1 MVNVQNVTKIYGAR
15 RVVDNISFSL
25 GDRGVLGFL
34 GPNGAGKSTTMNIIA
49 GYTSSSAGTV
59 TVNGSE
65 ILEDPIGAKRNV
77 GYLPERPPLYP
88 DMTVSAYLSFIF
100 DLKKLSL
107 PKKAHIDEICGAVG
121 VEPVQKRIIKNLS
134 KGFQQRVGLAQAM
147 LGNPGLLIM
156 DEPTVGL
163 DPVQI
168 LEIRSLI
175 RELGK
180 KSAVIFSSHI
190 LQEVQAVCDRVIVIN
205 NGVLIADDSLEN
217 LSRMGDKRLFLSVE
231 GPGEELLPRIGALP
245 GLKSVRLLDQP
256 EEEGAAGFEIE
267 TENGCDVRRD
277 LFRLLAAN
285 DRPILSLRRSSIS
298 LEDAFIRLTAGD
310 NAALS
315 AITGVPVPGNEV
327 RDDGGDADE
336 DGGGDIDGDPD
347 NDVPENE
354 TGETGKNVETLEAGE
369 TGEAGE
375 AGAPADDTPET
386 LNGAGEGEER

>member
-15 RVVDNISFSL
+15 RVVDNISFTL
-25 GDRGVLGFL
+25 EDKGVLGFL

-49 GYTSSSAGTV
+49 GYTSSSAGSV

-88 DMTVSAYLSFIF
+88 DMTVSAYLSFMF
-100 DLKKLSL
+100 DLKKISL
-107 PKKAHIDEICGAVG
+107 PKKDHIAGICASVG
-121 VEPVQKRIIKNLS
+121 VVPVQNRIIKNLS

-147 LGNPGLLIM
+147 LGNPGVLIM

-180 KSAVIFSSHI
+180 RSAVIFSSHI

-205 NGVLIADDSLEN
+205 NGLLIANDTLEN
-217 LSRMGDKRLFLSVE
+217 LSRLGDNRLFLSVD
-231 GPGEELLPRIGALP
+231 GPGEELLPAIQALP
-245 GLKSVRLLDQP
+245 GLKSAKILDQP
-256 EEEGAAGFEIE
+256 EEEGTCAFEMESE
-267 TENGCDVRRD
+267 TGRDLRRD
-277 LFRLLAAN
+277 LFNLLAAKG
-285 DRPILSLRRSSIS
+285 RPILSLHKSGIS

-310 NAALS
+310 HAALS
-315 AITGVPVPGNEV
+315 AITGRRKP
-327 RDDGGDADE
+327 DAGKGE
-336 DGGGDIDGDPD
+336 D
-347 NDVPENE
+347 
-354 TGETGKNVETLEAGE
+354 K
-369 TGEAGE
+369 
-375 AGAPADDTPET
+375 
-386 LNGAGEGEER
+386 

>member
-1 MVNVQNVTKIYGAR
+1 MVQVRNVTKIYGAR
-15 RVVDNISFSL
+15 RVVDAISFTL

-49 GYTSSSAGTV
+49 GYTSSSEGTV

-65 ILEDPIGAKRNV
+65 ILENPIAAKRNV

-100 DLKKLSL
+100 DLKRIAL
-107 PKKAHIDEICGAVG
+107 PKKDHLDEVCAAVG
-121 VEPVQKRIIKNLS
+121 VTPVRKRIIKNLS

-147 LGNPGLLIM
+147 LGNPGVLIL

-175 RELGK
+175 RDLGK

-205 NGVLIADDSLEN
+205 NGVLIANDTLEN
-217 LSRMGDKRLFLSVE
+217 LSRLGDNRLFLCVE
-231 GPGEELLPRIGALP
+231 GSGEDLLADIRALP
-245 GLKSVRLLDQP
+245 GLKSARLLGGAELADHG
-256 EEEGAAGFEIE
+256 EGEGTAAFELE
-267 TENGCDVRRD
+267 SEAGQDPRRD
-277 LFRLLAAN
+277 LFRLLAAK
-285 DRPILSLRRSSIS
+285 DRPILSLRRSGLS

-310 NAALS
+310 HAALT
-315 AITGVPVPGNEV
+315 ALAGIAAGPEV
-327 RDDGGDADE
+327 GDAAE
-336 DGGGDIDGDPD
+336 AAGPGDIPG
-347 NDVPENE
+347 
-354 TGETGKNVETLEAGE
+354 
-369 TGEAGE
+369 
-375 AGAPADDTPET
+375 AGADSPET
-386 LNGAGEGEER
+386 DTKEGAEA

>member
-1 MVNVQNVTKIYGAR
+1 MVTVQNVTKIYGAR
-15 RVVDNISFSL
+15 RAVDNISFSL

-88 DMTVSAYLSFIF
+88 DMTVAAYLSFIF

-107 PKKAHIDEICGAVG
+107 PKKSHINGICEAVG
-121 VEPVQKRIIKNLS
+121 VAQVRKRIIKNLS

-205 NGVLIADDSLEN
+205 NGILIADDSLEN
-217 LSRMGDKRLFLSVE
+217 LSRLGDNRIFLSVD
-231 GPGEELLPRIGALP
+231 GPGEDLLPRIEALE
-245 GLKSVRLLDQP
+245 GVKSAALLDQA
-256 EEEGAAGFEIE
+256 EEEGASSFEIE
-267 TENGCDVRRD
+267 GENDADPRRD
-277 LFRLLAAN
+277 LFRILAEAG
-285 DRPILSLRRSSIS
+285 RPILSLRKNRIS

-310 NAALS
+310 NAAIS
-315 AITGVPVPGNEV
+315 AIAGAAGPETPSEGPEIPLEGPPG
-327 RDDGGDADE
+327 E
-336 DGGGDIDGDPD
+336 D
-347 NDVPENE
+347 
-354 TGETGKNVETLEAGE
+354 TAGE
-369 TGEAGE
+369 AAIEEVPPEEAVEAAASVAAPAEKAGE
-375 AGAPADDTPET
+375 AGDSGAPEAPD
-386 LNGAGEGEER
+386 LSGEGENDDRDN

>member
-1 MVNVQNVTKIYGAR
+1 MVSVQSVTKIYGSR
-15 RVVDNISFSL
+15 RVVDNISFTL

-49 GYTSSSAGTV
+49 GYTSSSAGSV

-88 DMTVSAYLSFIF
+88 DMTVAAYLSFMF
-100 DLKKLSL
+100 DLKKIGL
-107 PKKAHIDEICGAVG
+107 PKKAHIAEVCEAVG
-121 VEPVQKRIIKNLS
+121 VAPVQKRIIKNLS

-175 RELGK
+175 REIGK

-205 NGVLIADDSLEN
+205 NGVLIANDTLQN
-217 LSRMGDKRLFLSVE
+217 LSRLGDNRLFLSVE
-231 GPGEELLPRIGALP
+231 GSGEDLLPAIRALP
-245 GLKSVRLLDQP
+245 GLKSAKLLDRS
-256 EEEGAAGFEIE
+256 EEQGASDFDLESESGR
-267 TENGCDVRRD
+267 DLRRD
-277 LFRLLAAN
+277 LFRLLAAK
-285 DRPILSLRRSSIS
+285 DRPILALRRSGIS
-298 LEDAFIRLTAGD
+298 LEDAFVRLTAGD
-310 NAALS
+310 QAALA
-315 AITGVPVPGNEV
+315 AIAARSGAQAE
-327 RDDGGDADE
+327 A
-336 DGGGDIDGDPD
+336 
-347 NDVPENE
+347 PETAGQAAAE
-354 TGETGKNVETLEAGE
+354 TGTDG
-369 TGEAGE
+369 
-375 AGAPADDTPET
+375 
-386 LNGAGEGEER
+386 GEGEAQ

>member
-107 PKKAHIDEICGAVG
+107 PKKTHINEVCEAVG
-121 VEPVQKRIIKNLS
+121 VGPVQKRIIKNLS

-168 LEIRSLI
+168 LEIRGLI

-231 GPGEELLPRIGALP
+231 GPGEELLPRIGTLP
-245 GLKSVRLLDQP
+245 GLKSVRLLDQR

-267 TENGCDVRRD
+267 PETGCDVRRD

-285 DRPILSLRRSSIS
+285 DRPILSLRRNSIS

-310 NAALS
+310 HAALS
-315 AITGVPVPGNEV
+315 AITGAPVPEKGTADE
-327 RDDGGDADE
+327 GDADGE
-336 DGGGDIDGDPD
+336 DGGAIDGEAENPDEDPIGEDPVGDPD
-347 NDVPENE
+347 NDVPEDEAPEDDAPEDETLE
-354 TGETGKNVETLEAGE
+354 TGEDE
-369 TGEAGE
+369 
-375 AGAPADDTPET
+375 P
-386 LNGAGEGEER
+386 GEGEER

>member
-25 GDRGVLGFL
+25 GDRGILGFL

-100 DLKKLSL
+100 DLKKLPL
-107 PKKAHIDEICGAVG
+107 PKKPHINEICEAVG
-121 VEPVQKRIIKNLS
+121 IGPVQKRILKNLS

-168 LEIRSLI
+168 LEIRGLI
-175 RELGK
+175 RDLGK

-217 LSRMGDKRLFLSVE
+217 LSRLGDNRIFLSVE
-231 GPGEELLPRIGALP
+231 GPGEELLPQIRALP
-245 GLKSVRLLDQP
+245 GLKSVSLLDQAD
-256 EEEGAAGFEIE
+256 EEGAAFEIE
-267 TENGCDVRRD
+267 SETGCDPRRD
-277 LFRLLAAN
+277 LFNLLAAAG
-285 DRPILSLRRSSIS
+285 RPILSLRKNRVS

-315 AITGVPVPGNEV
+315 AIAGTAAPLP
-327 RDDGGDADE
+327 
-336 DGGGDIDGDPD
+336 
-347 NDVPENE
+347 
-354 TGETGKNVETLEAGE
+354 EAGE
-369 TGEAGE
+369 TAAPENASEEPVPAESFSDESAPVEGAEPGPDSGGPGPAAG
-375 AGAPADDTPET
+375 GDAPEEPDT
-386 LNGAGEGEER
+386 AGEGEER

>member
-1 MVNVQNVTKIYGAR
+1 MVKVQNVTKVYGGR
-15 RVVDNISFSL
+15 RAVDNISFSL

-100 DLKKLSL
+100 DLKKLPL
-107 PKKAHIDEICGAVG
+107 PKKAHISEVCEAVG
-121 VEPVQKRIIKNLS
+121 LGPVQKRILKNLS

-168 LEIRSLI
+168 LEIRGLI

-205 NGVLIADDSLEN
+205 NGVLIADDTLEN
-217 LSRMGDKRLFLSVE
+217 LSRLGDNRLILSVE
-231 GPGEELLPRIGALP
+231 GPGEDLLPRIGALR
-245 GLKSVRLLDQP
+245 GLKSVRPLDEP

-267 TENGCDVRRD
+267 TETGCDIRRD
-277 LFRLLAAN
+277 LFRLLAAAG
-285 DRPILSLRRSSIS
+285 RPILSLRRSGIS
-298 LEDAFIRLTAGD
+298 LEDAFVRLTAGD
-310 NAALS
+310 HAALS
-315 AITGVPVPGNEV
+315 AIA
-327 RDDGGDADE
+327 RSSA
-336 DGGGDIDGDPD
+336 
-347 NDVPENE
+347 VPEAAG
-354 TGETGKNVETLEAGE
+354 GEEAASVEALPDDEA
-369 TGEAGE
+369 
-375 AGAPADDTPET
+375 
-386 LNGAGEGEER
+386 GAGEGASTEEAPPGDEGAAPGGLEDEGDEAPDGAGKGEEW

>member
-1 MVNVQNVTKIYGAR
+1 MVNVENVTKVYGVR

-59 TVNGSE
+59 TVNGCE

-107 PKKAHIDEICGAVG
+107 PKKSHIDGICEAVG
-121 VEPVQKRIIKNLS
+121 VAQVRKRILKNLS

-190 LQEVQAVCDRVIVIN
+190 LQEVQAVCDQVIVIN
-205 NGVLIADDSLEN
+205 NGVLIANDSLEN
-217 LSRMGDKRLFLSVE
+217 LSRGGDNRIFLSVE
-231 GPGEELLPRIGALP
+231 GPGEGLLPRIEALE
-245 GLKSVRLLDQP
+245 GVKSVVLLDQS
-256 EEEGAAGFEIE
+256 EEEGAVGFEIE
-267 TENGCDVRRD
+267 SETGADPRRD
-277 LFRLLAAN
+277 LFNLLASAG
-285 DRPILSLRRSSIS
+285 RPILSLRRNRVS

-315 AITGVPVPGNEV
+315 VITGAAEEAGVPE
-327 RDDGGDADE
+327 
-336 DGGGDIDGDPD
+336 DPD
-347 NDVPENE
+347 SSGSP
-354 TGETGKNVETLEAGE
+354 
-369 TGEAGE
+369 
-375 AGAPADDTPET
+375 
-386 LNGAGEGEER
+386 AGEGAGR

>member
-1 MVNVQNVTKIYGAR
+1 MVNVQNVTKVYGAR
-15 RVVDNISFSL
+15 RAVDNISFSL
-25 GDRGVLGFL
+25 GSRGVLGFL

-59 TVNGSE
+59 TVNGCE
-65 ILEDPIGAKRNV
+65 ILEDPIGAKRHV

-88 DMTVSAYLSFIF
+88 EMTVSSYLSFLF
-100 DLKKLSL
+100 DLKKISL
-107 PKKAHIDEICGAVG
+107 PKKAHIDEICEAVG
-121 VEPVQKRIIKNLS
+121 IGPVRKRIIKNLS

-168 LEIRSLI
+168 LEIRGLI

-217 LSRMGDKRLFLSVE
+217 LSRLGDNRLFLSVE
-231 GPGEELLPRIGALP
+231 GPGGDLLPRIKALP
-245 GLKSVRLLDQP
+245 GLTSVRLLDQAA
-256 EEEGAAGFEIE
+256 EAGAADFEME
-267 TENGCDVRRD
+267 TEPDGDPRRD
-277 LFRLLAAN
+277 LFRLLAAQN
-285 DRPILSLRRSSIS
+285 RPILSLRRSSIS

-315 AITGVPVPGNEV
+315 AIAGAAAPGAGVSAAGGED
-327 RDDGGDADE
+327 RDAGEENLPDGGE
-336 DGGGDIDGDPD
+336 ENLPDGGEKDLPDGG
-347 NDVPENE
+347 PEDE
-354 TGETGKNVETLEAGE
+354 TVEK
-369 TGEAGE
+369 
-375 AGAPADDTPET
+375 P
-386 LNGAGEGEER
+386 GEGAES

>member
-107 PKKAHIDEICGAVG
+107 PKKSHIGEICEAVG
-121 VEPVQKRIIKNLS
+121 ITQVRKRIVKNLS

-168 LEIRSLI
+168 LEIRGLI

-180 KSAVIFSSHI
+180 TSAVIFSSHI

-205 NGVLIADDSLEN
+205 NGVLIADDSLDN
-217 LSRMGDKRLFLSVE
+217 LSRQGDNRIFLSVD
-231 GPGEELLPRIGALP
+231 GPGEELLPRIKALE
-245 GLKSVRLLDQP
+245 GVKSVAPLDQP
-256 EEEGAAGFEIE
+256 EEEGASSFEIE
-267 TENGCDVRRD
+267 AETGADPRRD
-277 LFRLLAAN
+277 LFRVLAAAG
-285 DRPILSLRRSSIS
+285 RPILALRKNRVS

-315 AITGVPVPGNEV
+315 AIAGTTGSQAVSEGPSGE
-327 RDDGGDADE
+327 GGLADTALADTALADE
-336 DGGGDIDGDPD
+336 TPEADPADPD
-347 NDVPENE
+347 VSD
-354 TGETGKNVETLEAGE
+354 
-369 TGEAGE
+369 
-375 AGAPADDTPET
+375 
-386 LNGAGEGEER
+386 EGENDDSDN